1 MNISTKG
8 RYGLRALIDLA
19 LCSTGEPIALYSIA
33 NRQGLSV
40 NYLEQIFSMLRKE
53 GIVKSNKGAQG
64 GYILAEEAANIKVG
78 DILRAIE
85 GEIILVNETIDE
97 ANADSSIK
105 YLQLCIQK
113 NVWDKINDSIN
124 TVIDHITLEDL
135 ASKYRLMNIEESNM
149 YYI

>member
-53 GIVKSNKGAQG
+53 GIVKSIKGAQG

-124 TVIDHITLEDL
+124 TAIDHITLEDL

>member
-53 GIVKSNKGAQG
+53 GIVKSIKGAQG

>member
-53 GIVKSNKGAQG
+53 GSVKSIKGAQG

>member
-53 GIVKSNKGAQG
+53 GIVKSIKGAQG

-113 NVWDKINDSIN
+113 
-124 TVIDHITLEDL
+124 
-135 ASKYRLMNIEESNM
+135 M
-149 YYI
+149 YGIK

>member
-8 RYGLRALIDLA
+8 RYGLRALIDLT

-53 GIVKSNKGAQG
+53 GIVKSIKGAQG
-64 GYILAEEAANIKVG
+64 GYILADDASNIKVG

-85 GEIILVNETIDE
+85 GQITLVDESIDE
-97 ANADSSIK
+97 SNTDSSIK

-135 ASKYRLMNIEESNM
+135 VSKYRLMSVEESNM

>member
-1 MNISTKG
+1 MKISTKG

-19 LCSTGEPIALYSIA
+19 LCYCGEPVALYSIA

-53 GIVKSNKGAQG
+53 GIVKSIKGAQG
-64 GYILAEEAANIKVG
+64 GYVLAEEISKIRVG

-85 GEIILVNETIDE
+85 GEIVLVDESIDE
-97 ANADSSIK
+97 LKVDSSVN

-113 NVWDKINDSIN
+113 NVWDKINESIN
-124 TVIDHITLEDL
+124 SVIDHVTLEDL
-135 ASKYRLMNIEESNM
+135 VNKYKLMNTEQHDM

>member
-1 MNISTKG
+1 MAISTKG

-19 LCSTGEPIALYSIA
+19 LYSSGEPIALYSIA

-53 GIVKSNKGAQG
+53 GIVKSIKGAQG
-64 GYILAEEAANIKVG
+64 GYMLAEEASNIKVG

-85 GEIILVNETIDE
+85 GEISLVGESIDDVNS
-97 ANADSSIK
+97 ASSIIS
-105 YLQLCIQK
+105 LQLCIQR
-113 NVWDKINDSIN
+113 NVWDKINESIN
-124 TVIDHITLEDL
+124 NVIDHITLEEL
-135 ASKYRLMNIEESNM
+135 INKYKSMNIEESNM